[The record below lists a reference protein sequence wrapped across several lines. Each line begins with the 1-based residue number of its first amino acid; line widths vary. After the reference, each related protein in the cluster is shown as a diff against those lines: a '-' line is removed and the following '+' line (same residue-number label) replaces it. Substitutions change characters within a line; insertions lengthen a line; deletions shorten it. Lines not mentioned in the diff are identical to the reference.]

1 MRDGWQTKTL
11 GEILCRTESVNPAAS
26 PDVDFDYIDVSSVS
40 NETFVIE
47 TTQRMKGKDAPSR
60 ARRLVRSRDVL
71 FATIRPTLKRIA
83 ITPDT
88 LDRQVGS
95 TGYFVMRPNEEV
107 DHRFLFYFLFTGQ
120 FMGAMAA
127 LQKGAS
133 YPAVTDAE
141 VRAQSIMFPAICE
154 QRRIVAILD
163 EAVESIA
170 TAKAHAEKNLRN
182 ARELFE
188 SRLREVFSAASD
200 SWAQVLLGDAC
211 SIARG
216 GSPRPIKEF
225 LTSEPEGIN
234 WVKISDA
241 TASAKYIF
249 ATAEKIKPAGVS
261 RSRLVHD
268 GDFLLSNSMSFGRPY
283 IMRTTGCIHD
293 GWLVLSN
300 YQGTFCQDFLYLL
313 LGSSFVYQQFDRLA
327 AGSTVRNLNIDLA
340 SSVRLPAP
348 PLDEQVAIAEE
359 LDELGRAINQLAD
372 VCRRKVAALDEL
384 KHSLLHQAFSGTLT
398 QSRSARLLETV
409 A

>member
-1 MRDGWQTKTL
+1 MSALGAERPL
-11 GEILCRTESVNPAAS
+11 GELCEFQRGLTYGKSDEVALSENVVLRANNIDLATNTL
-26 PDVDFDYIDVSSVS
+26 DFSELRYI
-40 NETFVIE
+40 
-47 TTQRMKGKDAPSR
+47 APSVQVPESKRVR
-60 ARRLVRSRDVL
+60 AGALLICTAS
-71 FATIRPTLKRIA
+71 
-83 ITPDT
+83 
-88 LDRQVGS
+88 GS
-95 TGYFVMRPNEEV
+95 KSHLGKVAYVDADYGYAF
-107 DHRFLFYFLFTGQ
+107 GG
-120 FMGAMAA
+120 FMGQLVPAQGVEGRYLFHA
-127 LQKGAS
+127 LTSPRYKLFIDELSDGLNINNLKFDDLRRFQIPVPG
-133 YPAVTDAE
+133 VE
-141 VRAQSIMFPAICE
+141 E

-163 EAVESIA
+163 EAFEGIA
-170 TAKAHAEKNLRN
+170 TAKVHAEKNLRN

-200 SWAQVLLGDAC
+200 SWAQVVLGDVC
-211 SIARG
+211 NIARG

-225 LTSEPEGIN
+225 LTSEPDGIN

-241 TASAKYIF
+241 TASEKYIF
-249 ATAEKIKPAGVS
+249 ATAERIKPAGVS

-300 YQGTFCQDFLYLL
+300 YQGTFRQDFLYLL

-359 LDELGRAINQLAD
+359 LDELGRAIDQLSD

-384 KHSLLHQAFSGTLT
+384 KQSLLHQAFSGAL
-398 QSRSARLLETV
+398 
-409 A
+409 